1 MNKTFL
7 ACERSEGSAKRRDQR
22 HTLWC
27 LKRCHFFSAQAA
39 TVEEKRGS
47 AEGRVHAPLPG
58 LGQRPVSKAHAVE
71 LELELELEHKS
82 LPLDSKSK
90 N

>member
-22 HTLWC
+22 HTRVC

-47 AEGRVHAPLPG
+47 AEGRVNAPLPG
-58 LGQRPVSKAHAVE
+58 LGQRPVSEAHAVE
-71 LELELELEHKS
+71 FEFKIEFVFKEK
-82 LPLDSKSK
+82 D
-90 N
+90 